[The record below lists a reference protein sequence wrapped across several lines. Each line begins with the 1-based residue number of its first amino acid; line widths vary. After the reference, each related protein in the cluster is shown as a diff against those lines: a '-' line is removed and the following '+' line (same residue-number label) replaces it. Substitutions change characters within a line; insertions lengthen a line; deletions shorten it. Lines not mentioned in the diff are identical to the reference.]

1 MDRRDFFV
9 GVAATIPVVASAQAP
24 TLRDRILGA
33 WRIIDAETV
42 NVTTGV
48 TAPWLGRPPPNTCI
62 IIYKTKGQISLQNSD
77 ARGAPRAG
85 AGNGEQTLSPARRR
99 QRVEYAYYGRF
110 EIDEEKSQ
118 VRHFIEG
125 SLFAFETGA
134 TLVRTVRLNDGVLSL
149 RTVDLLAG
157 PEGET
162 YNQLTWAR
170 L

>member
-9 GVAATIPVVASAQAP
+9 GAAAIIPLAASAQAQ
-24 TLRDRILGA
+24 TLRDRVLGA

-48 TAPWLGRPPPNTCI
+48 KTPWLGRPRPYSGIIMYLPN
-62 IIYKTKGQISLQNSD
+62 GLMSVQIGA
-77 ARGAPRAG
+77 ARGAPRTG
-85 AGNGEQTLSPARRR
+85 AGFGALSDDETRSYA
-99 QRVEYAYYGRF
+99 ETWYAYYGRF

-118 VRHFIEG
+118 VRHFVEG

-134 TLVRTVRLNDGVLSL
+134 TLVRTVSLNDGVLSL
-149 RTVDLLAG
+149 RTVDLLTL
-157 PEGET
+157 PEGQT